1 MDRDQIQKEAQKLG
15 VAHPRLIVQWPT
27 GSGKGKACMM
37 ILDKAPTTLKWLVL
51 VPELI
56 QIENLKRDIEK
67 HGFQHLYDK
76 IEAIECYASFKKY
89 KGRKLNLWLNECQR
103 LSELREDI
111 AQTVECERI
120 VADSATIPYD
130 VKERLIMLGN
140 FSEYKI
146 TLSDAIEGGL
156 LPRPSIHVVY
166 MDLDNVVKRNEY
178 KGRKLTDRQFYDILE
193 NQIDY
198 WKGRVDNEPW
208 AANRLNAIG
217 SQRKKFLAECKSP
230 VVRDILLKLG
240 PKRTLCYVGSV
251 DQCNELGG
259 PYAVNSKKTKQH
271 NLKVLERFNNMEID
285 RIFMNRMGREGLN
298 LEGIRAVII
307 TQLSSGRD
315 EGLEFIQS
323 TGRALRSDKPEIY
336 LVICKNTMD
345 ENYLARALQ
354 VLDQKKVKIEYSEF
368 GETQDFL

>member
-1 MDRDQIQKEAQKLG
+1 MTRDEIQKEAQKLG
-15 VAHPRLIVQWPT
+15 ITHKRLIVQWPT

-37 ILDKAPTTLKWLVL
+37 ILDKAPTTTKWLVL

-111 AQTVECERI
+111 AQTIECERI
-120 VADSATIPYD
+120 VADSATIPYA
-130 VKERLIMLGN
+130 VRERLIMLGD
-140 FSEYKI
+140 FSEHKI
-146 TLSDAIEGGL
+146 SLSDAIEGGL
-156 LPRPSIHVVY
+156 LPKPSIHVIY
-166 MDLDNVVKRNEY
+166 TELDSIVKRNDY

-193 NQIDY
+193 NQIEY
-198 WKGRVDNEPW
+198 WKGRVNNEPW
-208 AANRLNAIG
+208 AGNRLNAIG
-217 SQRKKFLAECKSP
+217 SQRKKFLAESKTET
-230 VVRDILLKLG
+230 VQKILEYLG
-240 PKRTLCYVGSV
+240 SKRTLCYAGSV
-251 DQCNELGG
+251 EQCDILGKEL
-259 PYAVNSKKTKQH
+259 AVNSKKTKKH
-271 NLKVLERFNNMEID
+271 NLKVLEKFNSLETD
-285 RIFMNRMGREGLN
+285 RVFMNKMGREGLN

-345 ENYLARALQ
+345 EAYLSRALQ
-354 VLDQKKVKIEYSEF
+354 VIDQKKVKIEF
-368 GETQDFL
+368 GEIKDFL